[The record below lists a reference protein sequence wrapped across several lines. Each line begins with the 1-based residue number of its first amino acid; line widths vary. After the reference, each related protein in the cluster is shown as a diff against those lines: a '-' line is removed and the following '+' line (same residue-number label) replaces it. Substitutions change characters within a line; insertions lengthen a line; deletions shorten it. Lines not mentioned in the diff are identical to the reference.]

1 MKNNTQ
7 SLLEV
12 NHISTNYG
20 NICALRDISFTV
32 KAGEIVCLI
41 GANGAGKTTMLKTIC
56 GLLKPQSGEIKF
68 EGQEISHL
76 PAHEIVRKGI
86 AMVPEGRQIFSRLT
100 TLENIEMGAYS
111 RNDKVEIQR
120 DIQQMFTLFPRLQER
135 RKQPA
140 GTLSGGEQQ
149 MLAIARALMAR
160 PRLLL
165 LDEPSMGLAPI
176 LLENIMQKIIEI
188 NKSGTTIL
196 LVEQNTLIAL
206 SVAQRGYVMQTGE
219 ICLQDSAQ
227 KLKKNDLVRK
237 AYLGMD

>member
-1 MKNNTQ
+1 MKNNNQ
-7 SLLEV
+7 PLLDV
-12 NHISTNYG
+12 KHVSTNYG

-32 KAGEIVCLI
+32 NSGEIVCLI

-56 GLLKPQSGEIKF
+56 GLLKPQSGEIIF
-68 EGQEISHL
+68 EEKDITHL

-111 RNDKVEIQR
+111 RNDKAEIQR
-120 DIQQMFTLFPRLQER
+120 DVQQMFKLFPRLQER
-135 RKQPA
+135 RKQAA

-176 LLENIMQKIIEI
+176 LLESIMEKIVEI
-188 NKSGTTIL
+188 NKTGTTIL

-206 SVAQRGYVMQTGE
+206 SVAQRGYVLQTGE
-219 ICLQDSAQ
+219 ICLQDTAER
-227 KLKKNDLVRK
+227 LKKNDLVRK